1 MILTLLC
8 VFIVFLGLVFLGI
21 YRIHHKGNHGYSD
34 QELIHRFLLV
44 IGGMLLAICLFA
56 IVMRESCAGAHV
68 KEFEAV
74 QSTMDGARLNE
85 KISPLELAAIQQKA
99 VEKNEEL
106 ASMKFWATHPLSNWF
121 YSKKILAIKPIE

>member
-8 VFIVFLGLVFLGI
+8 IFIVLLGLVFLAI
-21 YRIHHKGNHGYSD
+21 YRVKGGYSNW
-34 QELIHRFLLV
+34 EMAASMTLV

-56 IVMRESCAGAHV
+56 IVMRGPCAGAHV

-74 QSTMDGARLNE
+74 QSTMDGARFNE
-85 KISPLELAAIQQKA
+85 NISPLELAAIQQKA

-106 ASMKFWATHPLSNWF
+106 ARMKFWAEHPLSNWF
-121 YSKKILAIKPIE
+121 YSKKILAIRPIE